1 MDIKQIIN
9 DLNKRALAEATGISY
24 SKLRKYSSG
33 AINKLT
39 PDEMEKIYEY
49 LTSIALYFKQ

>member
-39 PDEMEKIYEY
+39 SDEMEKIYEY